1 MDVLAAPPH
10 PSDTLE
16 KCITSADKTR
26 EGREREVAR
35 HFVHQSGKR
44 WVEGEGHIAHK
55 IAHNNAV
62 H

>member
-1 MDVLAAPPH
+1 MATLVH
-10 PSDTLE
+10 PLI
-16 KCITSADKTR
+16 KRGGK
-26 EGREREVAR
+26 EGRGRGAAR